1 MAYGFIQGAT
11 APPYVTITFDGQ
23 QGTSKQ
29 TSSLSS
35 PLIGAKASYAGEYG
49 IVAGGYN
56 QDGRK
61 NTVNAFNT
69 NGFARIIPTQL
80 TTARENHAS
89 AHVGNYALFAGGF
102 DVNANRTATVE
113 VYDASLTHLS
123 ATNLNYGVEDL
134 AGTNVGNYALFAGGY
149 DGNTRYNDVNVYSS
163 NLNKSTAVDLTYYP
177 SSLSA
182 SRNPRYAIFAGGWT
196 SGANDQVNTV
206 NAYNESLDQSTPL
219 PTDLL
224 SVPRERMATA
234 TAGNYAL
241 FVAGMGSNGV
251 VSDAVDAYDLNL
263 VRTTL
268 SGYGEP
274 TNLVGGATLGT
285 YALFAGGIRDNSRW
299 RYVRIYRSDLTAT
312 WGQELST
319 DKCNM
324 ASTNIGNGFA
334 LFAGGNVNDI
344 SSGNSDVDIYSLPNQ
359 VQVYPGTKYKL
370 GSMANEVTA
379 DSMQTITVDPPIKGY
394 IKIKKSNLP

>member
-11 APPYVTITFDGQ
+11 ASPYVTITFDGQ

-56 QDGRK
+56 EGGRQ

-80 TTARENHAS
+80 TNARQNHAS

-102 DVNANRTATVE
+102 DAYTNRIATVE
-113 VYDASLTHLS
+113 VYDASLTHSS
-123 ATNLNYGVEDL
+123 ATDLNYGVEDL

-163 NLNKSTAVDLTYYP
+163 NLTKSTAVNLTYYP

-196 SGANDQVNTV
+196 RGANDQVNTV

-234 TAGNYAL
+234 TAGDYAL
-241 FVAGMGSNGV
+241 FVAGNASGSA
-251 VSDAVDAYDLNL
+251 SDAVDAYDLNL
-263 VRTTL
+263 VRTNL
-268 SGYGEP
+268 SGYGEA
-274 TNLVGGATLGT
+274 TERVGGATLGT
-285 YALFAGGIRDNSRW
+285 YALFAGGKRESHFW

-312 WGQELST
+312 WGQELSISKW
-319 DKCNM
+319 DM

-334 LFAGGNVNDI
+334 LFAGGGINDT
-344 SSGNSDVDIYSLPNQ
+344 SSGNSDVDIYTLPNQ

-379 DSMQTITVDPPIKGY
+379 DSMQTIAVDPPIKGY